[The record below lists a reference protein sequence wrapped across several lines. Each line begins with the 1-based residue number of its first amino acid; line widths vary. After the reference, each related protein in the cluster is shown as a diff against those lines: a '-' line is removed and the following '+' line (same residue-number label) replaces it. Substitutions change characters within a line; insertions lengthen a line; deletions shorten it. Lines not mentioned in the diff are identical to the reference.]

1 MKPSPQAGTRAA
13 GGTCS
18 LLAHHTPTAAPPL
31 TYPSAPAAERDDSGI
46 NQGDL
51 PEQQPDAGDLR
62 PQASHQQQRRSLA
75 ALKQALQ
82 LAAGSWLQQ
91 LGLVQDGTHPPPGSS
106 SAHLLLQQLPL
117 QQQLPLLTTLLQAVG
132 SGAAWDANTNTMY
145 SR

>member
-1 MKPSPQAGTRAA
+1 
-13 GGTCS
+13 
-18 LLAHHTPTAAPPL
+18 
-31 TYPSAPAAERDDSGI
+31 
-46 NQGDL
+46 L